1 MVLMQD
7 CCLSLFQ
14 NTRGIRLKLTWGM
27 CVPDSCRS
35 PDMEGFFGLGKF
47 WHVWS
52 SVQAVKTPVLLLFIF
67 FITIIIVL
75 FLLLLLPLRRH
86 RFLFIILCLLL
97 ILRLLSSFTSPPS
110 SSSLFF
116 SSFFFCFLLL
126 LLHRH
131 PLLFFLLLLLLLFSF
146 TSSPSSSSLFF
157 SFCFVFCSIVFTILV
172 YHQYY
177 NYSFIFL
184 LIFYEFVVVYFG
196 SFFFIIIISFSFYH
210 SSITFF
216 LLQNLPQ
223 SSFHTCIYKRQ
234 FDLNLFRIH
243 NPGRKQPL
251 NRNFLRTFLPNLQ
264 TKFYPNITITWLE
277 PIIYTTGNNEQQS
290 IILSICARPVELMGS
305 ASRQVILGKTHTK
318 KCLATIRDSSV
329 DCFTYR
335 CVFWRFCM
343 TMWHKVMCIVKF
355 WVPFY

>member
-52 SVQAVKTPVLLLFIF
+52 SVQAVKTSGLLLFIF
-67 FITIIIVL
+67 FIIIIFL
-75 FLLLLLPLRRH
+75 FLLLLLPLRR
-86 RFLFIILCLLL
+86 FLFIIIC
-97 ILRLLSSFTSPPS
+97 
-110 SSSLFF
+110 
-116 SSFFFCFLLL
+116 
-126 LLHRH
+126 
-131 PLLFFLLLLLLLFSF
+131 LLLLLLRLSSF

-210 SSITFF
+210 SSITFV

-318 KCLATIRDSSV
+318 KCIATIRDSSV
-329 DCFTYR
+329 DGFTYR
-335 CVFWRFCM
+335 CVFWRFLFDYV
-343 TMWHKVMCIVKF
+343 T
-355 WVPFY
+355 